1 MPIAGM
7 TNKTQPY
14 KNHLCGKI
22 KKGNPKTGDR
32 PGTDLK
38 EKFRIEPASKEV
50 ADNLL
55 KAYPTAEKAGN
66 GDILIEQ
73 LDVIFASNNKDKTL
87 EAWMH
92 HWSGSTLL
100 RRCDRHT
107 IEWEAELKDD
117 RYGNKRHVQIPSG
130 EPCPLRDEPVGVQCP
145 LGCTQEAKVLFYI
158 QSPQMREANINF
170 PLPFEM
176 TVHGFSDI
184 DLISTTIDRIVENYG
199 NLTTHSLCDYFGNPV
214 PIADWGI
221 TIPFVLSR
229 TKVNIKRPVLF
240 DKGSGNTYE
249 INGTTYPK
257 RTGKKADG
265 VTYSCLF
272 QLNSQWLTLYEDEV
286 KNQEYLRRRYQEMEQ
301 LSQMI
306 QRGLKPS
313 SETMKMLT
321 GGTIDVEIIDAQVTS
336 IPQLPEATISEQEWQ
351 YLKESFLANGWTTSG
366 ILDYL
371 KSIGIERAGN
381 IPKRMI
387 DAIAQVAKDAN
398 QRQNFCVEF

>member
-1 MPIAGM
+1 MPIVGM

-14 KNHLCGKI
+14 KNHLSGKI
-22 KKGNPKTGDR
+22 KKGNAKTGDR

-38 EKFRIEPASKEV
+38 EKFRIEPSSKEV
-50 ADNLL
+50 SDNLMR
-55 KAYPTAEKAGN
+55 AYPDAERTTN
-66 GDILIEQ
+66 GDILIEK

-107 IEWEAELKDD
+107 IEWEAELKED
-117 RYGNKRHVQIPSG
+117 RYGNKRHIQVPSG
-130 EPCPLRDEPVGVQCP
+130 QPCPLRDEPVGVQCP
-145 LGCTQEAKVLFYI
+145 NGCTQGAKVLFYLW
-158 QSPQMREANINF
+158 SPQMREANINF

-184 DLISTTIDRIVENYG
+184 DLISTTIDQIVEKYG
-199 NLTTHSLCDYFGNPV
+199 NLTTHSLSDYFGNPV

-221 TIPFVLSR
+221 VIPFTLSR

-272 QLNSQWLTLYEDEV
+272 QVNPSWLTLYEEEV
-286 KNQEYLRRRYQEMEQ
+286 ERQEFLRRKYQEIEEMKRMME
-301 LSQMI
+301 S
-306 QRGLKPS
+306 GLKPS
-313 SETMKMLT
+313 AETMKMLT
-321 GGTIDVEIIDAQVTS
+321 GGTIEVEIIDAQVTS
-336 IPQLPEATISEQEWQ
+336 VPQLPEATISEEEWKQ
-351 YLKESFLANGWTTSG
+351 LKGLFLANQWTTPG
-366 ILDYL
+366 IQDYL
-371 KSIGIERAGN
+371 RSIGIERAGN
-381 IPKRMI
+381 IPRRMV
-387 DAIAQVAKDAN
+387 DSIAEVAKDAN
-398 QRQNFCVEF
+398 QRQSFCVEF